1 MHDKKDDMK
10 KSFLFVIL
18 AAVVITQFGCT
29 KDFQELN
36 TDPYALT
43 QTQLAANN
51 ANVSAYFSTA
61 QQNLVENG
69 PWLTQLDN
77 FYGDN
82 FIGYVYPPSSFRSNQ
97 YPGTLFNQDGWQD
110 GLWGNAYDNVMRQTH
125 LIINNARSVTPATPT
140 TTAQIAIAKII
151 RVAGMHPVAD
161 GWGPIIYTK
170 YAVPNADLVSY
181 NYDTQ
186 KDVYTAFFRDL
197 DTAVTSLSTI
207 VAAGTPSSF
216 GPLDLIYS
224 GDYTKWIKA
233 ANSIRLRLGLRL
245 TRIDNATAKTQVQKA
260 LSETHGLITSNADN
274 MHVAFNSALGGGFV
288 QVSRDWTDERLG
300 ADFETILSGYKD
312 PRLPVFFNPST
323 DATVGKIFKG
333 IRQGADIA
341 AKGDYVGYSEANV
354 ATWGQ
359 NPSSWGGD
367 LNVITAAEVNEALA
381 EVALRG
387 WGTGTYTASAQT
399 YYEAGIKAH
408 FDMYGISATDYAA
421 YIAGTTLPIDYVDPK
436 KAAHNAAA
444 VNLVPVK
451 FNAAGTNEY
460 KLQQIMT
467 QKWIALFPN
476 GKEAWSEWRR
486 TGYPKV
492 FTSYLNYSGGTIN
505 TTDGARRI
513 FKFALGEYQNN
524 GAGVKTGITALG
536 GADVG
541 GTHVWWDPAGN
552 TANF

>member
-1 MHDKKDDMK
+1 MK
-10 KSFLFVIL
+10 KLLLFLSL
-18 AAVVITQFGCT
+18 AAFVITQYGCT
-29 KDFQELN
+29 KDFKELN

-43 QTQLAANN
+43 LKQLEANN
-51 ANVSAYFSTA
+51 ASVSAFFSVA

-82 FIGYVYPPSSFRSNQ
+82 FVGYVYPPSGFRANQ
-97 YPGTLFNQDGWQD
+97 YPCTFFNQDGWQD
-110 GLWGNAYDNVMRQTH
+110 GLWGNAYENVMKQTH
-125 LIINNARSVTPATPT
+125 FIIKNAKSITPATPT
-140 TTAQIAIAKII
+140 TQAQIAIAKII

-161 GWGPIIYTK
+161 GWGPIIYSK
-170 YAVPNADLVSY
+170 YAVANADLVSF

-186 KDVYTAFFRDL
+186 KDVYTAFFADL
-197 DTAVTSLSTI
+197 DTAVTTLSGL
-207 VAAGTPSSF
+207 VASNSPSTF
-216 GPLDLIYS
+216 GGLDMIYG
-224 GDYTKWIKA
+224 GDYKKWVKA

-245 TRIDNATAKTQVQKA
+245 TRIDNATSKIQVQKA
-260 LSETHGLITSNADN
+260 LSETNGLITSNADN
-274 MHVAFNSALGGGFV
+274 MHVAFNSSAGGGFI

-300 ADFETILSGYKD
+300 ADFETILTGYND
-312 PRLPVFFNPST
+312 PRLALFFTPAT
-323 DATVGKIFKG
+323 DATVGPIFKG
-333 IRQGADIA
+333 IRAGADIS
-341 AKGDYVGYSEANV
+341 AKGDYVGYSAASEAL
-354 ATWGQ
+354 WGQ
-359 NPSSWGGD
+359 NPANWGGD

-387 WGTGTYTASAQT
+387 WGTGAYTASAQT

-408 FDMYGISATDYAA
+408 FDLYKIDAA
-421 YIAGTTLPIDYVDPK
+421 LYNTYITGTTLPVNYVDPK
-436 KAAHNAAA
+436 KTAHNATA

-451 FNAAGTNEY
+451 YNAAGTKEY
-460 KLQQIMT
+460 QLQQILT

-492 FTSYLNYSGGTIN
+492 FTNYLNYSGGTIS

-513 FKFALGEYQNN
+513 FKFAYSEYQNN
-524 GAGVKTGITALG
+524 APGVKTAITALG
-536 GADVG
+536 GNDVG